1 MHHIPG
7 HRILLEFAISTLL
20 TLNGTNS
27 LNKLS
32 LTLHLH
38 CKDPLKAAQQKAT
51 STDHIQT
58 TGQQN
63 NPISEKKRLFI
74 HPNVCIIFFVFL
86 QW

>member
-1 MHHIPG
+1 MHHILG
-7 HRILLEFAISTLL
+7 HQISLDFAILTLL

-27 LNKLS
+27 LNSLS
-32 LTLHLH
+32 LTLHFH

-63 NPISEKKRLFI
+63 NPISLKNLFL
-74 HPNVCIIFFVFL
+74 HPNVFIIF
-86 QW
+86 